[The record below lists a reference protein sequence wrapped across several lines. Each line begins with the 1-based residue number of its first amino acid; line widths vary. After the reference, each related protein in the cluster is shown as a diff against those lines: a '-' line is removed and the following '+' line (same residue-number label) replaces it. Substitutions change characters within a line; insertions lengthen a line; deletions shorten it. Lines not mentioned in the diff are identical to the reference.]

1 VSLALLAALASAVF
15 YGVAA
20 VLQSRGARATAQ
32 SSTVDPR
39 LLVRVLGQA
48 PFLIGIGLDVLGF
61 TGQFFALRV
70 LPVFVVQA
78 AQAASLA
85 VTAVVAVPVLRVRL
99 GKRQSAA
106 VLTVCAG
113 LALLALSA
121 GTESATR
128 VGTGFRLGL
137 LVAAAALGG
146 LGYAANRLRPSRRS
160 AALGMVAGLGF
171 GVVALAARSLTT
183 LTPAQLFR
191 DPATYALALGGL
203 VAFLFFTIG
212 LQRGSVTAVTAAV
225 VVGETAVPALLGV
238 LMLGDRT
245 RPGFA
250 PLATLGFV
258 TAVAGALVL
267 ARFGDPRQ
275 GAK

>member
-1 VSLALLAALASAVF
+1 MSLALLAALASAVF

>member
-1 VSLALLAALASAVF
+1 VSVALLAALASAVF

-267 ARFGDPRQ
+267 ARFGDLRQ